1 VITKEKKFDL
11 GFMLLFRRLL
21 LGEKIQI
28 VNPHHFIPFFY
39 TFLVTR
45 FTGVKVVYTEHS
57 RWQLEQLSPLK
68 KVMNRWM
75 LRRIDAI
82 VAISKQIGDFYI
94 NQLGLDKRKV
104 HFISNGIDLE
114 RFKDVNGY
122 QLRKDLNINEDE
134 IVLGMV
140 ANIRPEKNH
149 KCLISAFHIVSEEV
163 ENVRLLLVGVDFMNG
178 EIHRFVSDRMKEK
191 VLFLGLRKDVP
202 EILKTLDIFCLPSIY
217 EGLPL
222 TLLEA
227 MASGVPVIGADV
239 LGINEVIKNN
249 SNGLLFSK
257 NDDKRLA
264 DLIKMLLKDSD
275 LRKRISQEGRSFV
288 ERYYSLDDKI
298 KEYDQLFDAVSKR
311 N

>member
-1 VITKEKKFDL
+1 
-11 GFMLLFRRLL
+11 
-21 LGEKIQI
+21 
-28 VNPHHFIPFFY
+28 
-39 TFLVTR
+39 
-45 FTGVKVVYTEHS
+45 
-57 RWQLEQLSPLK
+57 
-68 KVMNRWM
+68 M
-75 LRRIDAI
+75 LRRIDVI

-114 RFKDVNGY
+114 RFKNVNGD
-122 QLRKDLNINEDE
+122 QVRKDLNINEDE
-134 IVLGMV
+134 IILGMV

-149 KCLISAFHIVSEEV
+149 KCLISAFNIVSEET

-202 EILKTLDIFCLPSIY
+202 NILKALDIFCLPSIY

-227 MASGVPVIGADV
+227 MACGVPVIGADV

-249 SNGLLFSK
+249 VNGLLFSN
-257 NDDKRLA
+257 NDEKKLA
-264 DLIKMLLKDSD
+264 NLIKMLLNDSD